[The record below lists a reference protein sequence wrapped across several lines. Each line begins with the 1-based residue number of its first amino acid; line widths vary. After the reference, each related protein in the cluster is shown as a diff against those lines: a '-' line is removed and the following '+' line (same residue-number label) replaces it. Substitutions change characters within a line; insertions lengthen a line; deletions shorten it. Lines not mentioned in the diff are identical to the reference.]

1 MMVVMAMM
9 MHVYDGGDGDDD
21 DDDDDDVLP
30 FPYHGFGVE
39 HRMIPQGPGPGLE
52 GAWARTCSLFLFPLK
67 LF

>member
-9 MHVYDGGDGDDD
+9 MHVYDGGDGDD

-52 GAWARTCSLFLFPLK
+52 GAWARTCSLFLFLSK